1 MAIKSDTTLRESI
14 ERASS
19 GRTIIVIG
27 VTMAAVIIGISVIPT
42 LTSFSN
48 HGYSNVTPS
57 KQVLCMNK
65 VLELARHGV
74 IRDVGGYSGGL
85 AECMAT
91 RGASSVYGEVEGAS

>member
-1 MAIKSDTTLRESI
+1 MAIESNTTLKESI
-14 ERASS
+14 DYKSS
-19 GRTIIVIG
+19 GATTVVVG

-42 LTSFSN
+42 LTSFSS
-48 HGYSNVTPS
+48 HGYSSVSPS
-57 KQVLCMNK
+57 KQVLCMDK

-91 RGASSVYGEVEGAS
+91 RSASSIYEVAGAS

>member
-1 MAIKSDTTLRESI
+1 MAIESNITFRESI
-14 ERASS
+14 ERRSS
-19 GRTIIVIG
+19 GTTIIVIG

-48 HGYSNVTPS
+48 HGYSNASPS

-65 VLELARHGV
+65 VLQLARQGV

-91 RGASSVYGEVEGAS
+91 RSASSIYG